1 MNNRIG
7 PIQFAAQSININVW
21 VRIRSNVD
29 LLLDQS
35 WTIHLLKC
43 STVYS
48 KSLLRKQFVRGS
60 FGWGE
65 WFGAA
70 AFYFISF
77 SRSPYGGCPIQNC
90 HPCRKEELMFLA
102 NQFGR
107 RRHTKKTKC
116 SNSNSTLRCFYDIVA
131 QSSGSRSVTNSLLS
145 QELKLCFSDTK
156 FTKAPDTKLTKAP
169 ETKRYQ
175 IISKILNEILNI
187 NVKNVHPVYGVG
199 VQTHDL
205 PYPLDKG
212 SGPVFGICYTLM
224 IVQKL

>member
-1 MNNRIG
+1 
-7 PIQFAAQSININVW
+7 
-21 VRIRSNVD
+21 
-29 LLLDQS
+29 
-35 WTIHLLKC
+35 
-43 STVYS
+43 
-48 KSLLRKQFVRGS
+48 
-60 FGWGE
+60 
-65 WFGAA
+65 
-70 AFYFISF
+70 
-77 SRSPYGGCPIQNC
+77 
-90 HPCRKEELMFLA
+90 MFLA

-131 QSSGSRSVTNSLLS
+131 QSSGSRSVTSSLLS

-156 FTKAPDTKLTKAP
+156 FTKAP
-169 ETKRYQ
+169 ETKRYS